1 MFMTPPPTIILV
13 ILRVILLQRILS
25 RYRLAEYPVMQQN
38 SKLYGSQ
45 FIQSVFG
52 QEHLNYDEF
61 RDHQQG

>member
-1 MFMTPPPTIILV
+1 
-13 ILRVILLQRILS
+13 
-25 RYRLAEYPVMQQN
+25 MQQN

-61 RDHQQG
+61 RDHQQGWANKYGFGSFLFSPTLKSGKLQLNDSAKIR